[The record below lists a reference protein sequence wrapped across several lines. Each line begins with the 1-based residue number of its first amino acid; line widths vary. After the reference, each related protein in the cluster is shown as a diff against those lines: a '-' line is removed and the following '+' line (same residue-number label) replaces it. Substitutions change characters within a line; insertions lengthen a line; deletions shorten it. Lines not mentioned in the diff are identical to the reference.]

1 MVRTGSPAHDVNMSE
16 TMTSESMSPPTAP
29 PPPPPPTTRVLYRSR
44 DERMLAGVAGGIAER
59 YGWDPAL
66 VRIVFVLV
74 GLMSAGSGIVA
85 YIIAWLVIPE
95 GPEGVS
101 FAQSPFTQS
110 HRRRGQ
116 LWLGAV
122 LLGIGLISVL
132 DVLDLDFGP
141 GRVLWPLT
149 LIAAGVALLV
159 VRRAGDDDSL
169 TSPETPRHSDLA
181 VRREPWAPKP
191 ESVDTA
197 PVDSAPVDTGP
208 GATAVTSAYEAHQP
222 WPGSVPPSQPLTPRP
237 PRPPNPLTG
246 IVWGVLLVYAGGV
259 WLSAA
264 TDAFDVDVVAAL
276 AGAIGIVGL
285 GLIVSAWFG
294 HARGLIALGL
304 VLVVSCTAIA
314 LIDVPFR
321 GGIGDRR
328 YEPRSLA
335 EVEPRYQLAVGQLTL
350 DLSALDVPADERLD
364 IEVTAAIGEV
374 IVEVPADATIEVRG
388 RVDAGDLSLLD
399 HRSQDGINVEQT
411 VTEPSDSGGTIDL
424 DVHVGFGAV
433 SVRTI
438 EQDAA
443 GAGR

>member
-1 MVRTGSPAHDVNMSE
+1 MVSTGSPSHDVNMSE
-16 TMTSESMSPPTAP
+16 TMSPPTSSP
-29 PPPPPPTTRVLYRSR
+29 PPPPATRVLYRSR

-101 FAQSPFTQS
+101 FAQSHFAQS

-122 LLGIGLISVL
+122 LLGLGLISVL

-159 VRRAGDDDSL
+159 VRRARDDSI
-169 TSPETPRHSDLA
+169 TSPGTPSPPARGASWTP
-181 VRREPWAPKP
+181 EPEPGGAPF
-191 ESVDTA
+191 VDTEPLA
-197 PVDSAPVDTGP
+197 TVVDTGLADTRP
-208 GATAVTSAYEAHQP
+208 GATAVTSAYQAHHP
-222 WPGSVPPSQPLTPRP
+222 WPGSPPARP
-237 PRPPNPLTG
+237 PHRWRDPSREPNPLTG

-259 WLSAA
+259 WLSEA
-264 TDAFDVDVVAAL
+264 TDAVEVDLVAAL

-294 HARGLIALGL
+294 RARGLIALGL

-314 LIDVPFR
+314 LVDVPFR

-328 YEPRSLA
+328 YEPRSLT

-350 DLSALDVPADERLD
+350 DLSALDVPTGERLD

-374 IVEVPADATIEVRG
+374 IVEVPADATIEIRG
-388 RVDAGDLSLLD
+388 RVDAGELSLLE
-399 HRSQDGINVEQT
+399 HRSRDGINVEQT
-411 VTEPSDSGGTIDL
+411 VTAPSDSGGTIDL

-438 EQDAA
+438 ERDAA

>member
-1 MVRTGSPAHDVNMSE
+1 
-16 TMTSESMSPPTAP
+16 
-29 PPPPPPTTRVLYRSR
+29 
-44 DERMLAGVAGGIAER
+44 MLAGVAGGIAER

-95 GPEGVS
+95 GPEGVP
-101 FAQSPFTQS
+101 FAQSHFAQLNSAQS
-110 HRRRGQ
+110 NRRRGQ

-122 LLGIGLISVL
+122 LLGLGLISVL

-149 LIAAGVALLV
+149 LIAAGVTLLV
-159 VRRAGDDDSL
+159 VRRARDDSTTL
-169 TSPETPRHSDLA
+169 PDTPPQPSARRAPLAPEYESGDTPF
-181 VRREPWAPKP
+181 
-191 ESVDTA
+191 VDTEPLDTA
-197 PVDSAPVDTGP
+197 VDSGP
-208 GATAVTSAYEAHQP
+208 GATAVTSAYEAQHP
-222 WPGSVPPSQPLTPRP
+222 WPGSPPALPPSHPWRDPSRE
-237 PRPPNPLTG
+237 PNPLTG

-264 TDAFDVDVVAAL
+264 TDAVEVDLVAAF

-294 HARGLIALGL
+294 RARGLIALGL
-304 VLVVSCTAIA
+304 LLVVSCTAVAIV
-314 LIDVPFR
+314 DVPFR
-321 GGIGDRR
+321 GGIGDHR
-328 YEPRSLA
+328 YEPRSLT
-335 EVEPRYQLAVGQLTL
+335 EVQPRYQLAVGQLTL
-350 DLSALDVPADERLD
+350 DLSALDVPEGERLD

-374 IVEVPADATIEVRG
+374 IVEVPADATIAVRG

-399 HRSQDGINVEQT
+399 HRSRDGINVEQT
-411 VTEPSDSGGTIDL
+411 VTTPSDAGGTIDL
-424 DVHVGFGAV
+424 DVHVGFGV
-433 SVRTI
+433 ISVRAV
-438 EQDAA
+438 QRNDV